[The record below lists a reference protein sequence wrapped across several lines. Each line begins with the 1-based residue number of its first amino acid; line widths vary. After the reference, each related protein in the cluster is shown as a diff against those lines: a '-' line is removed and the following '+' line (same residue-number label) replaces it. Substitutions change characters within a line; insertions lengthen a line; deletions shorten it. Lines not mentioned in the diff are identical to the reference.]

1 VALSWF
7 GSSRKAKANGRR
19 TKKEMGK
26 LNAFK
31 PHMETLENRLT
42 PAGSVI
48 QFHIAAPSGPP
59 TFTFGGTDL
68 LIAEPTAGS
77 TNLTVTVDRTGDITG
92 PATVDFATADETAAA
107 GVNYTTTAGTL
118 QFAAGQASAQILVP
132 ILHSAAAPDGS
143 LAGPKVFAVTL
154 SNPSAGDS
162 VNVLAD
168 VSAVTVKDTNG
179 TQNARYI
186 NDVFFELLNRPA
198 DPGAIQFFGGLLA
211 GGASKTTVL
220 SDIESSVFN
229 GHNEYFDNTVNRLFQ
244 SYLGRNADPG
254 GLAAF
259 SAQLTSGATVQLV
272 QSEIMGSDEY
282 FQIAG
287 STNEG
292 FVSQAYRDLLNRN
305 PDAGGL
311 TFYLNMLSTPSTA
324 TQRQEVIFNLLGQV
338 EQIHDVLN
346 VYYANYLNRFS
357 DPNGLDFFTLQLQNG
372 VSYTSIVNQYLGST
386 DEYFNG
392 C

>member
-19 TKKEMGK
+19 TKKEAVK
-26 LNAFK
+26 LNVFK

-48 QFHIAAPSGPP
+48 QFHIAAPSGAP
-59 TFTFGGTDL
+59 TFTLGGTDL

-77 TNLTVTVDRTGDITG
+77 TNLTVTVDRTGDISG
-92 PATVDFATADETAAA
+92 PATVDFATVDETASA
-107 GVNYTTTAGTL
+107 GVNYTTTGGTL
-118 QFAAGQASAQILVP
+118 QFAAGQASAQINVP
-132 ILHSAAAPDGS
+132 ILHTTAAPDGS
-143 LAGPKVFAVTL
+143 LSGPKVFAVTL
-154 SNPSAGDS
+154 SNPSSGDT

-168 VSAVTVKDTNG
+168 VSAVTIKDTNG

-198 DPGAIQFFGGLLA
+198 DPGAIQFFGGLLN
-211 GGASKTTVL
+211 GGASKGSVL
-220 SDIESSVFN
+220 SAIESSVFN

-244 SYLGRNADPG
+244 SYLGRNADAG

-259 SAQLTSGATVQLV
+259 SGQLTAGATIQLV

-282 FQIAG
+282 FQISG
-287 STNEG
+287 STNVG
-292 FVSQAYRDLLNRN
+292 FISQAYRDLLNRN

-324 TQRQEVIFNLLGQV
+324 TERQAVIANLLGQV

-346 VYYANYLNRFS
+346 LYYANYLNRLS
-357 DPNGLDFFTLQLQNG
+357 DPAGFNFYTLQLQNG
-372 VSYTSIVNQYLGST
+372 VSYQQTVNEFLGST